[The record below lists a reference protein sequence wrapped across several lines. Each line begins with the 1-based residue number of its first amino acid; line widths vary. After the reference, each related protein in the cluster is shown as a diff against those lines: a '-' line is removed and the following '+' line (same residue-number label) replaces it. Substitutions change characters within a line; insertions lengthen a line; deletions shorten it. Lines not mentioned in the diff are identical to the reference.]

1 MLAQQRLPKSNDQA
15 GRSCRE
21 DLNCFLTMM
30 VNQILR
36 CLLAG
41 DAAARSDMRHR
52 WKGPA
57 SALSLHSGV
66 AYGSFDAFVPS

>member
-1 MLAQQRLPKSNDQA
+1 
-15 GRSCRE
+15 
-21 DLNCFLTMM
+21 
-30 VNQILR
+30 
-36 CLLAG
+36 
-41 DAAARSDMRHR
+41 MRHR